1 MPTNAVLSEEK
12 VFGAKEAIKES
23 EDIFCPEEALVKI

>member
-23 EDIFCPEEALVKI
+23 EDIFCPALAPS